1 MRRRTAASI
10 ALVALLGSSAPSDEW
25 TGMSQGSKGRRRAL
39 FGWTG
44 ATAQTTG
51 LTGRW
56 SQSSALL
63 SPDDDPTLVVVSGKE
78 TVAGQTVSSTP
89 STSSSLY
96 LNLSNPITDLSS
108 PPWQDFATAAPIA
121 SYASLVPLS
130 SSSALFFGGDA
141 SSDPTFAVQTGNDSS
156 WLLSLTST
164 STSLTPSWTHETA
177 DLWPSQPER
186 RESAFTASA
195 TNGTLTRAW
204 VFGGQ
209 RADRSG
215 TTFGEMWELQVTVD
229 AKGGVSAP
237 RWAMWSGT
245 GGPPPTYDGTAV
257 LVPSTQSNV
266 MPSIYLIGGVQV
278 VDGSST
284 LAPLDS
290 VWVFTPNARLGG
302 GSWEQVKMR
311 NAPNGRRG
319 HVAVEVGAGKIWVQG
334 GRSAD
339 GSMVFSDSAVL
350 DTQKKIWTRTK
361 VGQQVWGQSAAMV
374 GETVVMAFGYGVNAP
389 ASTALSVY
397 APANDTWLT
406 AYYPSFVTVP
416 PINPKASGQ
425 TTPAASPAASSSA
438 AAPSDPITSPSDSST
453 TAPDSASPGAGS
465 SSDSSSS
472 SSSNSPGSG
481 SSDAPE
487 WTAPG
492 SAASPSSGSGG
503 PSSGSSS
510 GDGSSKP
517 SGGTVAGAV
526 VGSILGALALGVA
539 GAFAVRRYRDN
550 SRNSYTGDDDFY
562 ARPFAGGAGGGG
574 SLMAEHRMNGGFAS
588 SEAYNLGK
596 AAPPAAAS
604 AGVLGALAGFLSPR
618 DKFTSLAGTGRKRRF
633 DMLKDEEND
642 DTWDAGMKEG
652 WVRFDED
659 EPSGHDRT
667 GSASSASLKGRG
679 GMAIWDGFGGIAP
692 GVGRFGDSI
701 RSSRS
706 YLGGALGG
714 FIGIAG
720 GAAARRAGPAQDEEL
735 DEKRS
740 LDHHYGGIAR
750 AGLEEQADPALTP
763 IAEWEEEDARSEPDD
778 SRTLESGHTH
788 TTGTYDAPSSSTTH
802 RTASTRPTSCE
813 ISPTKASRIV
823 RPFSPASVTSLYGS
837 NFASQYAGGPALNRT
852 SSNQSHASS
861 RFLSRNNSSWW
872 SRLNLQKAHQGGEV
886 PTLTAF
892 EAIRDPAP
900 APSLATIPDD
910 PFVDPFVDPTP
921 SLPPPSSESAVPSAA
936 PLRQLSARVTRPDE
950 HGRFDSRVERL
961 VRGEHDR
968 SVSSN
973 TSDVTA
979 TSSVLEE
986 RLRGMDVVQRV
997 RTGSGGDSSTEVT
1010 PTLGHTADGA
1020 FGRLPEALTSTLHVV
1035 PAPNPFADPAPA
1047 PPPKTGATPSSSPR
1061 KPVLPISILPP
1072 TPTYAPPDSPRR
1084 NRLAGPRP
1092 QPLSPSAAPS
1102 TFSLPRSNSVKD
1114 LVANIERRNSQ
1125 HSLASLAAPAAPSPQ
1140 KKRAKVE
1147 HGLVKKQQLY
1157 IANP

>member
-1 MRRRTAASI
+1 MRRRPRIAASI
-10 ALVALLGSSAPSDEW
+10 ALVALLGTSAPSDE
-25 TGMSQGSKGRRRAL
+25 G
-39 FGWTG
+39 
-44 ATAQTTG
+44 
-51 LTGRW
+51 W

-63 SPDDDPTLVVVSGKE
+63 SPSDDPTLVVVSGKE

-96 LNLSNPITDLSS
+96 LNLSNPIVDLSS
-108 PPWQDFATAAPIA
+108 PPWQAFATAAPIA
-121 SYASLVPLS
+121 SYASFVPLS
-130 SSSALFFGGDA
+130 SSSTLFFGGDA
-141 SSDPTFAVQTGNDSS
+141 SSDPSFAVQTGNDSS

-177 DLWPSQPER
+177 ALWPNQPER

-209 RADRSG
+209 RADGSG
-215 TTFGEMWELQVTVD
+215 MSFGEMWELQVTVD

-245 GGPPPTYDGTAV
+245 GGPPSTYDGTAV
-257 LVPSTQSNV
+257 LVPSTQSNA

-278 VDGSST
+278 VDGTST

-302 GSWEQVKMR
+302 GSWAQVKMR
-311 NAPNGRRG
+311 NAPSGRRG
-319 HVAVEVGAGKIWVQG
+319 HVAVEVGAGKIWIQG

-339 GSMVFSDSAVL
+339 GSMVLSDSAVL
-350 DTQKKIWTRTK
+350 DTQKKTWTRTK
-361 VGQQVWGQSAAMV
+361 AGQQVWGQSAAMV
-374 GETVVMAFGYGVNAP
+374 GETVVMAFGYGANAP
-389 ASTALSVY
+389 APTALSVY

-406 AYYPSFVTVP
+406 AYYPSFITIP
-416 PINPKASGQ
+416 PTNPKSSGH
-425 TTPAASPAASSSA
+425 TTTAASPAAPSSPASSTD
-438 AAPSDPITSPSDSST
+438 PSTSPSDSST
-453 TAPDSASPGAGS
+453 TAPDSASPGADS
-465 SSDSSSS
+465 SSDPSSSS
-472 SSSNSPGSG
+472 PSSSSGSG

-492 SAASPSSGSGG
+492 SAASPPSGG
-503 PSSGSSS
+503 GDSSSGSSS
-510 GDGSSKP
+510 GEGSSKP

-550 SRNSYTGDDDFY
+550 SRHSYTGDDEFY

-588 SEAYNLGK
+588 SEAYSLGK

-604 AGVLGALAGFLSPR
+604 AGVFGALAGFLSPR
-618 DKFTSLAGTGRKRRF
+618 DKFTSLAGAGRKRRF

-642 DTWDAGMKEG
+642 DTWGASMKEG

-701 RSSRS
+701 RSSKS

-720 GAAARRAGPAQDEEL
+720 GAAARRAGPPEEGL
-735 DEKRS
+735 DEKREAV
-740 LDHHYGGIAR
+740 HQYAGVAG

-813 ISPTKASRIV
+813 ISPNKASRIV
-823 RPFSPASVTSLYGS
+823 RPFSPASITSLYGS

-872 SRLNLQKAHQGGEV
+872 SRLNLQKAHHAGEV
-886 PTLTAF
+886 PTPTAF

-910 PFVDPFVDPTP
+910 PFVDPTP
-921 SLPPPSSESAVPSAA
+921 SLPPPSSASVVSSAA
-936 PLRQLSARVTRPDE
+936 PVRQPSSRITRPDE

-1020 FGRLPEALTSTLHVV
+1020 FGRLPDASSSTVHAAPTS
-1035 PAPNPFADPAPA
+1035 NPFADPAPA
-1047 PPPKTGATPSSSPR
+1047 LPPKTTVATPSTSPR

-1092 QPLSPSAAPS
+1092 QPHSPSVAPS

-1125 HSLASLAAPAAPSPQ
+1125 QSLASLAAPSAPSPQ
-1140 KKRAKVE
+1140 KKRSKVE

>member
-1 MRRRTAASI
+1 MRRKPRIAASA
-10 ALVALLGSSAPSDEW
+10 ALVALLGTSKPSGERECARRD
-25 TGMSQGSKGRRRAL
+25 GRDGGRKL

-44 ATAQTTG
+44 VYAQTAA
-51 LTGRW
+51 LSGRW

-63 SPDDDPTLVVVSGKE
+63 LPSDDPTLLVVSGKT
-78 TVAGQTVSSTP
+78 TVGGQTVSSTP
-89 STSSSLY
+89 STSSALY
-96 LNLSNPITDLSS
+96 LNLSNPVTDLSS
-108 PPWQDFATAAPIA
+108 PPWQDFPTAAPIA

-141 SSDPTFAVQTGNDSS
+141 TSDPAVALQTGNDSS
-156 WLLSLTST
+156 WLLSLAST
-164 STSLTPSWTHETA
+164 STSFKPAWTHEMA
-177 DLWPSQPER
+177 MLWPNQPER
-186 RESAFTASA
+186 REFAFTASA
-195 TNGTLTRAW
+195 TNGTVTRAW

-209 RADRSG
+209 RADGSG
-215 TTFGEMWELQVTVD
+215 TTFGEMWELQVTVE

-237 RWAMWSGT
+237 RWAMWSGA

-257 LVPSTQSNV
+257 LVPSTESNA

-278 VDGSST
+278 VDGAST

-290 VWVFTPNARLGG
+290 VWVFTPNAWLGG
-302 GSWEQVKMR
+302 GSWTQVKMR
-311 NAPNGRRG
+311 NAPTGRRG
-319 HVAVEVGAGKIWVQG
+319 HIAVEVGAGKIWIQG

-339 GSMVFSDSAVL
+339 GSTVFSDSAVL
-350 DTQKKIWTRTK
+350 DTQKQTWTKTRA
-361 VGQQVWGQSAAMV
+361 GQQVWGQSAAMV

-389 ASTALSVY
+389 ASTALFVY
-397 APANDTWLT
+397 TPANDTWLT
-406 AYYPSFVTVP
+406 AYYPFFITIP
-416 PINPKASGQ
+416 PNPKASGQ
-425 TTPAASPAASSSA
+425 SPSASSPTASSS
-438 AAPSDPITSPSDSST
+438 PLPSSDP
-453 TAPDSASPGAGS
+453 
-465 SSDSSSS
+465 SSSS
-472 SSSNSPGSG
+472 SSSPSTPDAASPGGNPSASSG
-481 SSDAPE
+481 SFDSGSTDMPQ

-492 SAASPSSGSGG
+492 SAAPPSSGTSDS
-503 PSSGSSS
+503 SSGSSS
-510 GDGSSKP
+510 GDGGSKP
-517 SGGTVAGAV
+517 KGETIAGAV

-539 GAFAVRRYRDN
+539 VRRYRDN
-550 SRNSYTGDDDFY
+550 SRHSYTGDDDFY
-562 ARPFAGGAGGGG
+562 ARPFAGEGGGG
-574 SLMAEHRMNGGFAS
+574 SLMAEHRMNGGSAS
-588 SEAYNLGK
+588 SEMYSLGK
-596 AAPPAAAS
+596 AAAPAAPS
-604 AGVLGALAGFLSPR
+604 TGVFGALAGFLSPR
-618 DKFTSLAGTGRKRRF
+618 DKLTSLAGAGRKRRF

-642 DTWDAGMKEG
+642 DTWDASVKEG
-652 WVRFDED
+652 WVRFDDDD
-659 EPSGHDRT
+659 EPSGHDRN

-701 RSSRS
+701 RSSTS

-720 GAAARRAGPAQDEEL
+720 GAAARRADPAEDEHEEKGMTFPQYAGVAGPGFA
-735 DEKRS
+735 
-740 LDHHYGGIAR
+740 
-750 AGLEEQADPALTP
+750 EQADPALTP
-763 IAEWEEEDARSEPDD
+763 IAEWEEEDARTEPDD
-778 SRTLESGHTH
+778 SRTLESGYTH

-813 ISPTKASRIV
+813 ISPAKASRIV

-837 NFASQYAGGPALNRT
+837 NFASQVIGEPVLNRT

-872 SRLNLQKAHQGGEV
+872 SRLNLQKAHQGGAV
-886 PTLTAF
+886 PTPTAF

-910 PFVDPFVDPTP
+910 PFVDPTP
-921 SLPPPSSESAVPSAA
+921 SLPRPPTASVVSSAGPVRQPSF
-936 PLRQLSARVTRPDE
+936 RITRPDE
-950 HGRFDSRVERL
+950 HGRFDGRGKRQ

-1010 PTLGHTADGA
+1010 PTLGHTTDGA
-1020 FGRLPEALTSTLHVV
+1020 FGRLPEASTSTVHVV
-1035 PAPNPFADPAPA
+1035 PAPVEYNPFTDPPA
-1047 PPPKTGATPSSSPR
+1047 PPPKTSVVTPSTSPR

-1072 TPTYAPPDSPRR
+1072 TPTYAPPHSPRR
-1084 NRLAGPRP
+1084 NRLSGPRP
-1092 QPLSPSAAPS
+1092 QPLSPSAAPT

-1125 HSLASLAAPAAPSPQ
+1125 QSLASLAAPPAPSPQ
-1140 KKRAKVE
+1140 KMRAKVE